1 MFDNLSSKFS
11 NAFSSLRSR
20 GKISP
25 SDIENTCAEVR
36 TALLESDVALPVV
49 DSFIEKIRSK
59 SLEALPNLQSGT
71 NQAQAIFEIVNAE
84 LVEILGGSARRV
96 RFAKTAP
103 TVIMLAGLQ
112 GAGKTT
118 LAGKLAKFYAEQG
131 NTPLLV
137 ASDLQRPNAVNQL
150 QVVGESVGVPVF
162 APEPGNGVGN
172 PVKVA
177 EQGIAFAKSKLY
189 NMIIVDT
196 AGRLGVDED
205 LMREAIAIRDAI
217 SPDEILFVVDA
228 MIGQD
233 AVRTAQAFQD
243 GVGFDGVVLTKL
255 DGDARGGA
263 ALSITQLTGKPIM
276 FSSNGEKL
284 SDFDI
289 FHPDRMA
296 SRILGLGD
304 VATLAEQA
312 KKAFDGESS
321 ARLEEKFARGDD
333 FTLEDFLEQ
342 LEAMSKMGS
351 MSKLLGMLP
360 GAAGMKKQIENF
372 DESEIVRTKSIVQ
385 SMTPI
390 ERRDP
395 KVLNGSRRARI
406 ALGAGRKVQDVNS
419 LVDKF
424 AAAQK
429 MMKQMRSGKGL
440 PAGMGMPPGAPVPV
454 QKVSQQ
460 PAKKK
465 SKSGNPAKR
474 ALEERG

>member
-189 NMIIVDT
+189 NMVIVDT

-233 AVRTAQAFQD
+233 AIRTAQAFQD

-289 FHPDRMA
+289 FYPDRMA

-312 KKAFDGESS
+312 KKAFDVESS

>member
-1 MFDNLSSKFS
+1 MFDSLSSKFS
-11 NAFSSLRSR
+11 NSFSSLRSR

-25 SDIENTCAEVR
+25 SDIENTCLEVR

-49 DSFIEKIRSK
+49 DSFIERIRSK
-59 SLEALPNLQSGT
+59 SLEALPNPQSGT

-103 TVIMLAGLQ
+103 TVIMFAGLQ

-189 NMIIVDT
+189 NIVIVYT

-205 LMREAIAIRDAI
+205 LMREAISIRDAI

-289 FHPDRMA
+289 FYPDRMA

-372 DESEIVRTKSIVQ
+372 DESEVVRTKSIVQ
-385 SMTPI
+385 SMTPL

-406 ALGAGRKVQDVNS
+406 ALGSGRKVQDVNS
-419 LVDKF
+419 LIDKF

-429 MMKQMRSGKGL
+429 MMKQMRTGKGL
-440 PAGMGMPPGAPVPV
+440 PPGMGMPPGAPAPV

-474 ALEERG
+474 ALEEKG